1 MTLPRRFGWMAAVA
15 VCCAA
20 SPSAGADGASSE
32 VGGVA
37 AAFEAGEAE
46 DPTLRIETQLT
57 GSEFAAA
64 AAQAEQLID
73 AMQRATTRYDPALT
87 RPLALLG
94 DARLGLG
101 DAPGALEAYDRA
113 LHIARINHGLFDPSQ
128 VDIVYREAVVH
139 ATMGDHATADARHE
153 YAYNVLVRAYGAN
166 HPDIVP
172 GLFARAE
179 WLRARYNVF
188 SARNLY
194 RRAAKIGL
202 REFPTGDV
210 RTIRAL
216 RGVATTFRDERFPP
230 VRVRERKGNAAR
242 RSAVNARQGQIS
254 LNDFSPGEQALID
267 VVKQLQGRPDAT
279 PEVIA
284 VAMLE
289 LADWYLLFDKHSR
302 AVPLYQRVWQLFE
315 ATPEGRID
323 ALLEPTPLYLPLPS
337 PPARP
342 KDAASDTPED
352 GIVELAVTVTERGHV
367 ADVETLR
374 SEPEGMMDHRVRRA
388 ARSARY
394 RPTLTDGGPVPTR
407 DVRIEYRFPHYPPAP
422 AG

>member
-1 MTLPRRFGWMAAVA
+1 MTLPRRFGWMVAVA
-15 VCCAA
+15 ACCAVPA
-20 SPSAGADGASSE
+20 SARSDAASSE
-32 VGGVA
+32 AGGGA
-37 AAFEAGEAE
+37 AAFEADGVE

-64 AAQAEQLID
+64 AAEAEQLID
-73 AMQRATTRYDPALT
+73 VMQRATTRYDPALT

-153 YAYNVLVRAYGAN
+153 YAYNVLVRAYGPN

-188 SARNLY
+188 SARTLY
-194 RRAAKIGL
+194 GRAAKIGL
-202 REFPTGDV
+202 REFPTGDA

-216 RGVATTFRDERFPP
+216 RGVAATFRDERFPP
-230 VRVRERKGNAAR
+230 VRVRERPGNAAR
-242 RSAVNARQGQIS
+242 RSASARYGQIS

-267 VVKQLQGRPDAT
+267 VVKQLQGRPEAT
-279 PEVIA
+279 PDVIA

-315 ATPEGRID
+315 ATPAGRLD
-323 ALLEPTPLYLPLPS
+323 ALMEPTPLYLPLPS

-342 KDAASDTPED
+342 EDAASDTPED
-352 GIVELAVTVTERGHV
+352 GIVELAVTVTARGHV

-388 ARSARY
+388 ARNARY
-394 RPTLTDGGPVPTR
+394 RPTLTDGGPVLTQ
-407 DVRIEYRFPHYPPAP
+407 DVRIEYRFPHYPVAP
-422 AG
+422 AQ